1 LPSNLPAGRQA
12 NPVVTWPGFQVL
24 LDGGSRL
31 FVQTSGPVTPELQR
45 EGSNWVV
52 LIPGAALP
60 RGNVRLP
67 LDTQFFN
74 TPVRSARLKPRP
86 GGVVLVLEMRAEVAP
101 TLRAETAANGS
112 FFTYVEFPAGSY
124 LPGP

>member
-1 LPSNLPAGRQA
+1 LPANLPAGRQA

-45 EGSNWVV
+45 EGAHWVV
-52 LIPGAALP
+52 LIPGASLP

-74 TPVRSARLKPRP
+74 TPVKSARLRPRAG
-86 GGVVLVLEMRAEVAP
+86 GGVMLVLELRAEATP
-101 TLRAETAANGS
+101 TLRTEAAPNGS

-124 LPGP
+124 L